1 MGLWDQMPSHQGLS
15 LLKGNK
21 RAAAA
26 AAVAVLAILLTF
38 LPRVVIPFL
47 LGMILSP
54 LLITLI
60 AVRALLL
67 PALFSSLPDAASR
80 TAKHAL

>member
-1 MGLWDQMPSHQGLS
+1 MGFWDKMPSHQGLS
-15 LLKGNK
+15 LLKGHK

-26 AAVAVLAILLTF
+26 AAVAVFVTLLAF
-38 LPRVVIPFL
+38 LPRVIVPFL

-54 LLITLI
+54 LLIALI

-67 PALFSSLPDAASR
+67 PTQCTLVPDAASK
-80 TAKHAL
+80 TPQHA